1 MIARIRSRRD
11 SERGA
16 ALIETALIASVVLVL
31 AVGAAEMGFALLDWL
46 AVSSATR
53 EGARTGSASGD
64 DPAAD
69 KLILAAVD
77 QALASNPSAIVKEVW
92 IFQSDSSGSVTNPL
106 GGTNIYRQVGG
117 GFVCDNGCPWAPTSR
132 STDALSLD
140 YLGVRVI
147 FQHDWLT
154 GLVPWFGS
162 QTWQDDTIM
171 RLEPDL
177 S

>member
-1 MIARIRSRRD
+1 MRHPVDLR

-16 ALIETALIASVVLVL
+16 ALIETALIASLVIVL

-69 KLILAAVD
+69 TLVLAAVD
-77 QALASNPSAIVKEVW
+77 QALASNPSALVKEVW
-92 IFQSDSSGSVTNPL
+92 IFRSDSTGSVSDPL
-106 GGTNIYRQVGG
+106 SGTNIYRKVGG

-132 STDALSLD
+132 STNALSLD
-140 YLGVRVI
+140 YLGVRVV
-147 FQHDWLT
+147 FSHDWIT
-154 GLVPWFGS
+154 DLVPWVGNE
-162 QTWQDDTIM
+162 TWQDDTVM
-171 RLEPDL
+171 RLEPAQ